1 MREIDT
7 SRASTR
13 IRVHSRSSYPVRRDS
28 NGIESDPRSNTVA
41 FETIRRPSSRKFRI
55 RRLQRVDVHAV
66 QMCRV
71 KLFDSAMT
79 TLSPVALAEPSC
91 RSMRLFT
98 LRRKFEFQKSFNSRL
113 FLCKGADRATV
124 RRRWETAN
132 SILALFPSHFFLFLS
147 FFFTGGMG
155 FALRSFGSFLNGCCF
170 ERFRVHA
177 DVSSS
182 LLLIFLNSS

>member
-13 IRVHSRSSYPVRRDS
+13 IRVYSRSSYPVRRDS

-147 FFFTGGMG
+147 FFFYRRNG
-155 FALRSFGSFLNGCCF
+155 LRPPI
-170 ERFRVHA
+170 V
-177 DVSSS
+177 
-182 LLLIFLNSS
+182 